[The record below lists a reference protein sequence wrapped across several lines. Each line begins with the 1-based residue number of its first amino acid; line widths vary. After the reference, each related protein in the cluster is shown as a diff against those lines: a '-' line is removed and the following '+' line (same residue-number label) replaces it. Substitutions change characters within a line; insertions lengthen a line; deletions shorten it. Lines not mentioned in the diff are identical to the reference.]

1 MEIRCLVVDDEKPA
15 VDELVF
21 LLSELPGV
29 AVAGTANSAREAV
42 EKIKE
47 LSPDL
52 VFLDINMPGRTGF
65 YVVEALAGAAAPP
78 LFVFCTAY
86 DQYAVKA
93 FEEQALDYI
102 LKPFSAKRV
111 VTAVGRARERLEA
124 EALSLGDV
132 AGLLK
137 NMGKSR
143 EKVVRIAVEH
153 QGRTLLL
160 DPDEVVFIRAEE
172 KRVRVFSANG
182 DYSGHC
188 GTTLDSIEEQVQG
201 YPFFR
206 VHRGSLVHLKHI
218 REVTSWYNGKYL
230 LTMDDAARSEV
241 VVSRNRVKGLKESL
255 NL

>member
-21 LLSELPGV
+21 LLSELPQIRV
-29 AVAGTANSAREAV
+29 VGTANSARGAI

-47 LSPDL
+47 VSPDL

-65 YVVEALAGAAAPP
+65 HVVESFAGSPEPP
-78 LFVFCTAY
+78 LFIFCTAY

-93 FEEQALDYI
+93 FEEEALDYI

-111 VTAVGRARERLEA
+111 ATAVSRARERLEA
-124 EALSLGDV
+124 ENLSIREMATLFK
-132 AGLLK
+132 GLEPK
-137 NMGKSR
+137 C

-160 DPDEVVFIRAEE
+160 NPDDVVFCRADE
-172 KRVRVFSANG
+172 KRVRVFTHDA
-182 DYSGHC
+182 DYLGH
-188 GTTLDSIEEQVQG
+188 GAATLDSVAEQVEG
-201 YPFFR
+201 FPFYR

-230 LTMDDAARSEV
+230 LTMDD
-241 VVSRNRVKGLKESL
+241 
-255 NL
+255 